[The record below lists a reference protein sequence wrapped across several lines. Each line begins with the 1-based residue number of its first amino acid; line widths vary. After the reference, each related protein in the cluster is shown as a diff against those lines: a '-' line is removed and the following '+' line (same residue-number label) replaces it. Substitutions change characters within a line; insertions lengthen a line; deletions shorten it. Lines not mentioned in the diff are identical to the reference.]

1 MRPWLSVGR
10 LDIQRTG
17 VLCQWERSLGA
28 VLGDAAGRAT
38 VATALVLDGR
48 LGLVLL
54 LHSVSEDLLSSGRLG
69 LVQWWGEY
77 QCILLIWLSP
87 IGSNK
92 PKTLNLLELPGMFR
106 LCDFQVTE
114 GLGPWIKGWLL
125 HLGWHWGSV
134 GTLF

>member
-92 PKTLNLLELPGMFR
+92 PKTLNLLELPGMF
-106 LCDFQVTE
+106 
-114 GLGPWIKGWLL
+114 
-125 HLGWHWGSV
+125 
-134 GTLF
+134 